1 MVIPLNLPSDFT
13 LSALTWTAGVLVL
26 VLPFGLAYA
35 GLLLYVWTR
44 HPAER
49 TALWAEAPQW
59 VALLGFLLLVVGAS
73 LAERIVLGRI
83 EPCDAEAA
91 ANSRFVPKHL
101 EIFRAPI
108 LHPGELVRVYPRRGE
123 STEIDICIVYGVSD
137 YEPPE

>member
-13 LSALTWTAGVLVL
+13 LSALTWTAGILVL

-73 LAERIVLGRI
+73 LAERIVLGCI

-91 ANSRFVPKHL
+91 ANSRFVPQAPRD
-101 EIFRAPI
+101 FSRTDPAPGRA
-108 LHPGELVRVYPRRGE
+108 GPRLPEAG
-123 STEIDICIVYGVSD
+123 GVHRD
-137 YEPPE
+137 